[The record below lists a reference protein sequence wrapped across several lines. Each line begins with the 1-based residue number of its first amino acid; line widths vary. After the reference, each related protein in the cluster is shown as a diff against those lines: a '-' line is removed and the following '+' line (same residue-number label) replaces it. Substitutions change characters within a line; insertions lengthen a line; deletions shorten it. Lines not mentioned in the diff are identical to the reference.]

1 MPRRLEMGDLLLRCK
16 QRADKV
22 SDDHIG
28 GTDTAEWHRLISEVY
43 GDLFSVVA
51 ETGLR
56 YFEYTATLTTDGTN
70 YVSEPSDL
78 LATIRLDYI
87 INTTTGERRSLVEL
101 MQAEQPAFAGQSGQF
116 ARAFA
121 LVDDRIYLYPTPPT
135 GQTYELLY
143 IPQPPDLSTFAS
155 DDCVDV
161 VTPDGEAFLIWGV
174 AALAKAKASQDAS
187 LHLAKQEQA
196 RERLTSW
203 AVARAF
209 TNARRK
215 VVTDADAWLDSEIDA
230 ADWRFR

>member
-1 MPRRLEMGDLLLRCK
+1 MPRNLAMGDIVLRCQ

-22 SDDHIG
+22 EDDHIG

-56 YFEYTATLTTDGTN
+56 YFEYTATLTTDGTG
-70 YVSEPSDL
+70 YVAEPSDL
-78 LATIRLDYI
+78 LAAIRLDYI
-87 INTTTGERRSLVEL
+87 VNAAGERRALVEL
-101 MQAEQPAFAGQSGQF
+101 MQAEQSFLSGQTGTE
-116 ARAFA
+116 ARMFA

-143 IPQPPDLSTFAS
+143 IPQPPDLSTFDS
-155 DDCVDV
+155 DACVDV

-174 AALAKAKASQDAS
+174 AALAKIKASQDAS
-187 LHLAKQEQA
+187 VHLAKQEQA

-203 AVARAF
+203 AVSRAF
-209 TNARRK
+209 NQPRRRQ
-215 VVTDADAWLDSEIDA
+215 VTDIDVGLDTDVDP